1 MPRPKG
7 SPNKITSIIKDKL
20 ADILSEAI
28 DSLDIKEMNKA
39 ERLKL
44 IQIGIQYVIPRLKQI
59 EEINDEMPTNFQIEI
74 IDRLGKYKDRDLDKA
89 ITGQDSLTTKGLIT
103 QLNIPIN
110 KVMNKDNK
118 KTPNASASTKIIDAP
133 NQPN

>member
-7 SPNKITSIIKDKL
+7 SPNKLTSIIKDRL
-20 ADILSEAI
+20 VDILSEAI
-28 DSLDIKEMNKA
+28 ESLDIKEMSKA

-74 IDRLGKYKDRDLDKA
+74 IDGLDKYKDRDLDKA
-89 ITGQDSLTTKGLIT
+89 IT
-103 QLNIPIN
+103 
-110 KVMNKDNK
+110 V
-118 KTPNASASTKIIDAP
+118 
-133 NQPN
+133 